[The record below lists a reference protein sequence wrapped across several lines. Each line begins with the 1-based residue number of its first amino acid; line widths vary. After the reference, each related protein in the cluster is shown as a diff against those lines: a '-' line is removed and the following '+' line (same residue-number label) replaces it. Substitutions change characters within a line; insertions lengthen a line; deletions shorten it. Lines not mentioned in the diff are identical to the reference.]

1 MNWGS
6 KATLKHLSKLNI
18 TGYEVLTKSISFV
31 NESVSLLPHTFYLVE
46 FLL

>member
-1 MNWGS
+1 MSWGF
-6 KATLKHLSKLNI
+6 KATLKHLSKLKI
-18 TGYEVLTKSISFV
+18 TGYEALTKSISFV